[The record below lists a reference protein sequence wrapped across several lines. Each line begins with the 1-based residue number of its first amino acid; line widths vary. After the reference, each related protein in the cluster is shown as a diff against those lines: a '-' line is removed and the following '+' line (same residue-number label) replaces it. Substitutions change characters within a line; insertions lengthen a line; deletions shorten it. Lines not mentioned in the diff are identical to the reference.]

1 MDINRLRPRDEEG
14 ENGGGA
20 QDKCLEILQD
30 AEVESFEATPNTI
43 SPFESSTLKWKV
55 KESTGFQ
62 VFLNNESVTR
72 SGTKVVSP
80 VSTSTYFLVAH
91 CLSARKNLGRA
102 QVVVNNSG
110 CQTFT
115 VTSAGTLKQELKGT
129 LDYIVITLLN

>member
-72 SGTKVVSP
+72 SGTES
-80 VSTSTYFLVAH
+80 SFT
-91 CLSARKNLGRA
+91 RKHFYLFF
-102 QVVVNNSG
+102 G
-110 CQTFT
+110 CSLF
-115 VTSAGTLKQELKGT
+115 
-129 LDYIVITLLN
+129 IC